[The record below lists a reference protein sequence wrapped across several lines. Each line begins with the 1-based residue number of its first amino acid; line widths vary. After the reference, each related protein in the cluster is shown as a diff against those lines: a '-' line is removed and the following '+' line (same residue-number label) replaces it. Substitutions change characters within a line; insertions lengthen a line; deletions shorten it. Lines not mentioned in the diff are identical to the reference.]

1 MEADF
6 QINIDGLKKLIKD
19 LKKPREIH
27 VGVLDDERSAKI
39 GLKHEFGD
47 SWAKLPMR
55 SFLTMPIH
63 KKQYQLQDVAQA
75 TLEETGDIKEVYK
88 ETAIMAKSIIDDAFE
103 TGGFGEWEEL
113 SDMTIG
119 KKINTKNASKILIE
133 TGQLRKSIKAEVVN
147 L

>member
-88 ETAIMAKSIIDDAFE
+88 ETAIMAKSIVDDAFE
-103 TGGFGEWEEL
+103 TGGFGEWEKL

-119 KKINTKNASKILIE
+119 KKINTKNATKVLIE
-133 TGQLRKSIKAEVVN
+133 TGQLRRSIKAKVVN